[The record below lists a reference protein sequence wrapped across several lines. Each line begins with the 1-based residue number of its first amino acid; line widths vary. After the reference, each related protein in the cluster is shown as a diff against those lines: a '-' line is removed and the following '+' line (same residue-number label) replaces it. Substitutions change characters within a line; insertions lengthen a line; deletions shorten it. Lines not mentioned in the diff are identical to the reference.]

1 LRIGPRL
8 LFAVM
13 VPVIALSALGT
24 AGVVQRYRDADAVS
38 AVVTQVGR
46 VVQTLHLYAGLVGEE
61 TESESIVVAAA
72 LHISPAQ
79 ASRLLGYDIEA
90 RLRADRAVVDAGI
103 VDGASTVMGDKASQL
118 VALRVRIDS
127 GTANDAIV
135 QPFFVTVVRKAE
147 SAWLTQMSQLTQ
159 TTLNTVGSPELRR
172 ALAGLADAVAAFI
185 AGANAATAASTLT
198 ARGVPG
204 TVTGATDLAAE
215 NALYARAASTLG
227 AELSGHAATAWQHLI
242 VTDPNVKTFQQFLA
256 SVIRR
261 PSDSAAGA
269 NLTEI
274 ARTFRNGL
282 IFKDHLRQVVDAAAA
297 DILPLARGLQNG
309 AQRTLERYLF
319 ALGII
324 TACSVMIAIV
334 TARKIV
340 RPLRRLADRACEVN
354 AGVIDGNPL
363 DTNGPDEVVS
373 VSRAFNE
380 IVANL
385 TALDATALA
394 LATGDLNNPVLAT
407 SLPGRI
413 GDSLRHS
420 VDLLQQSI
428 RDNDELHH
436 DLELNEARF
445 RELAERTPDIVFQ
458 FSHVPEPHFEY
469 LSPSFETIT
478 GIPVATVKA
487 NFGAFAAAHDDA
499 GRAGLADFIAGRN
512 FQPHL
517 DLAFRRKD
525 GTFGVFDLHVV
536 ETADGTQGVARDVT
550 EMRALQAQLAEQAAR
565 DPLTGLANRRLL
577 DELLGRALR
586 RANRSGTKLT
596 VAFLDL
602 DKFKSVNDTHGH
614 DAGDAVLRATATR
627 LQAAVR
633 DADVVARYGG
643 DEFVVVYEG
652 ADDNTV
658 HRLVERI
665 HNALRAPIDIGDGVT
680 VCCPAS
686 VGIAD
691 TRSTAPN
698 AAALIG
704 AADREMLEV
713 KKQQA
718 PSPRHDI
725 RPQAAHA
732 VD

>member
-1 LRIGPRL
+1 MFGGG
-8 LFAVM
+8 AV
-13 VPVIALSALGT
+13 
-24 AGVVQRYRDADAVS
+24 
-38 AVVTQVGR
+38 
-46 VVQTLHLYAGLVGEE
+46 AGLV
-61 TESESIVVAAA
+61 
-72 LHISPAQ
+72 
-79 ASRLLGYDIEA
+79 
-90 RLRADRAVVDAGI
+90 
-103 VDGASTVMGDKASQL
+103 
-118 VALRVRIDS
+118 
-127 GTANDAIV
+127 
-135 QPFFVTVVRKAE
+135 E
-147 SAWLTQMSQLTQ
+147 SAIPGGPRFSVVPSWTAL
-159 TTLNTVGSPELRR
+159 V
-172 ALAGLADAVAAFI
+172 LAGL
-185 AGANAATAASTLT
+185 LT
-198 ARGVPG
+198 AVGPRFS
-204 TVTGATDLAAE
+204 
-215 NALYARAASTLG
+215 RAALAPLAPFSVVLIGYTLATRHG
-227 AELSGHAATAWQHLI
+227 AGDGALMYMWPVLWTSYFYGRKGAALI
-242 VTDPNVKTFQQFLA
+242 VVWVGGVHAVVVHSFPHGLA
-256 SVIRR
+256 YVGRWLDVVVAVTVIAVVARILVRR
-261 PSDSAAGA
+261 
-269 NLTEI
+269 
-274 ARTFRNGL
+274 
-282 IFKDHLRQVVDAAAA
+282 A
-297 DILPLARGLQNG
+297 DQLVLQ
-309 AQRTLERYLF
+309 LER
-319 ALGII
+319 
-324 TACSVMIAIV
+324 S
-334 TARKIV
+334 
-340 RPLRRLADRACEVN
+340 E
-354 AGVIDGNPL
+354 AG
-363 DTNGPDEVVS
+363 
-373 VSRAFNE
+373 
-380 IVANL
+380 
-385 TALDATALA
+385 
-394 LATGDLNNPVLAT
+394 
-407 SLPGRI
+407 
-413 GDSLRHS
+413 
-420 VDLLQQSI
+420 
-428 RDNDELHH
+428 
-436 DLELNEARF
+436 F
-445 RELAERTPDIVFQ
+445 RELADGTPDIVFR
-458 FSHVPEPHFEY
+458 FSRVPDPHFEY